1 MPITNWVRPGRTLAI
16 AAVASASLSVSLAAT
31 GASAAAKKSK
41 PLSGTI
47 SVADLSSSGKNL
59 SPLQAEAN
67 AFMKKFPK
75 IHVKME
81 EVPDASY
88 NAVVKT
94 ALQGG
99 GGPDLYRSSAGTGDN
114 AAAQAFGR
122 AGLAANLAGEP
133 WVSKIP
139 PSAAGYYVGK
149 KLYGLPMD
157 FTTYAYIYNVAD
169 LQKWGVKPPTTLNQA
184 LAYCAA
190 AKAHGG
196 VGFAIAGAVPAN
208 TGVYA
213 MLLAQADVYAKQPN
227 WDSLRA
233 HGKVRFATTKG
244 WAQALNDFLKMNSA
258 GCFEP
263 GASGAGFDQLTM
275 LLGSQQ
281 AGAVGSPTFSI
292 PTIES
297 AAHLTF
303 NTFGAFGS
311 AGYGGVLGNF
321 GNGVSLNPHTKHPQ
335 LAQAF
340 LAFLAGG
347 VGQHVFAVS
356 DDAPSFNQIKNGT
369 IPSGL
374 GLSGVAKSLKTQSEA
389 GTISWPPASWN
400 QATYAALGQGVEGL
414 LTGQTTV
421 SAVLQSM
428 DQAWTNNGE

>member
-1 MPITNWVRPGRTLAI
+1 MKNWVRPGRSLFVAGLASGCL
-16 AAVASASLSVSLAAT
+16 V
-31 GASAAAKKSK
+31 ASAAATTHHAKSTS
-41 PLSGTI
+41 LSGTI
-47 SVADLSSSGKNL
+47 TVADLSSSGNNL

-67 AFMKKFPK
+67 AFMKKYPK

-81 EVPDASY
+81 EIPDANY

-114 AAAQAFGR
+114 AAAQTFGR
-122 AGLAANLAGEP
+122 AGLAANLAGQP

-139 PSAAGYYVGK
+139 PNAAGYYVGK

-169 LQKWGVKPPTTLNQA
+169 LQKWGVKPPTSLTQA

-190 AKAHGG
+190 AKSHGG
-196 VGFAIAGAVPAN
+196 VAFAIAGAVPAN

-227 WDSLRA
+227 WDTLRA

-244 WAQALNDFLKMNSA
+244 WVQALNDFIKMNNA

-263 GASGAGFDQLTM
+263 GASGAGFDQLTT

-297 AAHLTF
+297 AAHLTL

-321 GNGVSLNPHTKHPQ
+321 GNGVSLNPHSKHVA
-335 LAQAF
+335 LDDAF

-347 VGQHVFAVS
+347 VGQHVFATV

-369 IPSGL
+369 IPAGL
-374 GLSGVAKSLKTQSEA
+374 GLSGVAKSLKTQAEA

-400 QATYAALGQGVEGL
+400 QATYAALGQGVQGL

-421 SAVLQSM
+421 SAVLKSM
-428 DQAWTNNGE
+428 DQAWTNNGV